1 VAHSANE
8 SLHEGIASLS
18 KLRRLVRL
26 ISFGLLGAAVYQ
38 EMSKDPAERTGQ
50 GMVGGVVPY
59 DFRPPT
65 FERFRDGLWNP
76 SDPRLFVPTVFG
88 VGWSINLAQL
98 GRLFQ
103 QLSTKKP
110 GF

>member
-1 VAHSANE
+1 M
-8 SLHEGIASLS
+8 S

-38 EMSKDPAERTGQ
+38 EMSKDPAERTGH
-50 GMVGGVVPY
+50 GTVGGVVPY

-65 FERFRDGLWNP
+65 FERLRDALWNP

-98 GRLFQ
+98 GRFFQ